1 MPAQCTHTSNPAPGC
16 FYSPAN
22 PCNSP
27 TPAPVGS
34 QSPEWTL
41 VAFLDSYSFPLSFS
55 PPHLVFFSLLPPL
68 TSFAPQLPSSPP
80 SSCSPALLMEHWAT
94 HERRQKPIFSPPRP
108 TSWTPTTL
116 QPPSDFVL
124 KRANLTHIYV
134 VRFFDSDLKND
145 LASYI
150 ENAEVS
156 ELMKSSKPYKPS

>member
-1 MPAQCTHTSNPAPGC
+1 MKITMPLHSETYSVFKNNLGLQKVKILPNP
-16 FYSPAN
+16 YNPAN

-94 HERRQKPIFSPPRP
+94 HERRRKPIFSPPRP

-116 QPPSDFVL
+116 QPPSD
-124 KRANLTHIYV
+124 
-134 VRFFDSDLKND
+134 
-145 LASYI
+145 SY
-150 ENAEVS
+150 AE
-156 ELMKSSKPYKPS
+156 MR